1 MKPVESFKILFSP
14 TDANPYLHLLAAG
27 LENHGAEVILERNL
41 FTRAFNYKFL
51 AQFRAVH
58 LHWLQPLYH
67 DDNIVICLIKSFMI
81 CLVLAYLGYKK
92 IPIVVTMH
100 NLLPHKMK
108 FSKIDLYFR
117 RKITRQAK
125 AIIFHSDQARSEFI
139 DKFGEGKARYEVIQH
154 GAYPESLVPLPN
166 KEEARTYLGIPADAG
181 TVCLFMGRA
190 NDQKGYDIALSHLDH
205 LHEKNIHVIFAGAD
219 FKREHFAGHK
229 NCTVRPY
236 FIPDF
241 ELPVLFAAADCVLL
255 PYRSCTT
262 SGVAVLSIGFG
273 VPVVCSD
280 LPALREICKQNL
292 GVVCNHLD
300 PEDFIRAITATK
312 QLINKEEFRIS
323 RDKFLADCSW
333 DKVAE
338 KTLNIYNRLL

>member
-1 MKPVESFKILFSP
+1 MKPTKPIKVLFSP
-14 TDANPYLHLLAAG
+14 TDANPYQHLLAAG
-27 LENHGAEVILERNL
+27 LEKLGVEVIPERNL
-41 FTRAFNYKFL
+41 FTRVFSYKYL
-51 AQFRAVH
+51 AQFKAVH

-67 DDNIVICLIKSFMI
+67 DDNIVICLIKSFLI
-81 CLVLAYLGYKK
+81 ILTLKYLQFKK

-100 NLLPHKMK
+100 NLLPHRMK
-108 FSKIDLYFR
+108 FPKIDFYFR
-117 RKITRQAK
+117 RKMNRNAG
-125 AIIFHSDQARSEFI
+125 AIIFHSDQAKSEFI
-139 DKFGEGKARYEVIQH
+139 DKFGQVKANYEVIPH

-166 KEEARTYLGIPADAG
+166 REEARAYLGIPADAG

-190 NDQKGYDIALSHLDH
+190 NDQKGYDIALSHLDY
-205 LHEKNIHVIFAGAD
+205 LHEQNIHVIFASAD
-219 FKREHFAGHK
+219 CKHEHFANFK

-262 SGVAVLSIGFG
+262 SGVAVLAIGFG

-280 LPALREICKQNL
+280 LPTLRKICEQNL
-292 GVVCNHLD
+292 GVVCDHLD
-300 PEDFIRAITATK
+300 PQDFTRAITAARE
-312 QLINKEEFRIS
+312 LVNKHEYRDS
-323 RDKFLADCSW
+323 RNKFLANCSW

-338 KTLNIYNRLL
+338 ETFKIYKRLL